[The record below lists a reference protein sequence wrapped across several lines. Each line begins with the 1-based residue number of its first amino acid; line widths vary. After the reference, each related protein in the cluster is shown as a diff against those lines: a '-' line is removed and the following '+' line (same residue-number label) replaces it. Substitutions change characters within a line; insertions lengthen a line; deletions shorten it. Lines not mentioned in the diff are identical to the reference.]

1 MKFKKISLFIMI
13 FAAMF
18 LLTGCGNDN
27 KEKDNENK
35 EVTNEESKQDN
46 TAPVEGNLEDLMAKI
61 YENIPEDQR
70 PMMLMN
76 VEIDEENVEYY
87 LGTDDIEYEEALA
100 SESGVG
106 SIAHS
111 VVLVRVKDNA
121 DIKTIKANIK
131 DSVNPRKWI
140 CVEAEKVVVENRG
153 NLIIL
158 IMSSSDNV
166 DKLLAGFNNL

>member
-1 MKFKKISLFIMI
+1 MKFKKLGLFVMI

-18 LLTGCGNDN
+18 LVTGCGNDN
-27 KEKDNENK
+27 KEKDKENK
-35 EVTNEESKQDN
+35 EETQEENKQDN
-46 TAPVEGNLEDLMAKI
+46 TTNVEGKLEDLMTKV
-61 YENIPEDQR
+61 YEDIPEEER

-76 VEIDEENVEYY
+76 VEVNEENVEYY
-87 LGTDDIEYEEALA
+87 LGTTDIEYEEALA

-106 SIAHS
+106 SIPHS
-111 VVLVRVKDNA
+111 VVLVRVKENA
-121 DIKTIKANIK
+121 DIKAIKTKIK
-131 DSVNPRKWI
+131 DSVNPRKWV

-166 DKLLAGFNNL
+166 DKLLTGFNNL